1 LFKQHELN
9 LLIAFA
15 NQAGVAIENARLFE
29 NLQRQLAQVTE
40 ARDLMSNIFTSIPSG
55 VLTVNRDYIIMDCN
69 TAAERIIGRPREH
82 LLGRSLDDILPSLN
96 GAFHERL
103 DRARSEGTRE
113 LMEVEPE
120 MDGQHRYWNV
130 IMSPLRDEN
139 LVAQGVAIVLRSEE
153 HT

>member
-1 LFKQHELN
+1 
-9 LLIAFA
+9 
-15 NQAGVAIENARLFE
+15 
-29 NLQRQLAQVTE
+29 
-40 ARDLMSNIFTSIPSG
+40 
-55 VLTVNRDYIIMDCN
+55 
-69 TAAERIIGRPREH
+69 
-82 LLGRSLDDILPSLN
+82 GRSLDDILPSLN

-139 LVAQGVAIVLRSEE
+139 LVAQGVAIVLDDLTEIRQREE
-153 HT
+153 QLGIASRYMKMGLDSIRDIEAFEMGGQEREISVLHCDVRGFTS